1 MKENEKRRAMEK
13 FKSCISYIIGGLMG
27 LITMLGMFISTKGY
41 YTNEA
46 INFDPS
52 ISKNEARKIFHGI
65 GNGFT
70 GITFTQGGGMIIQSI
85 FQILLIIGS
94 LLLIALAV
102 FQTLKTFHVIK
113 NEDLLF
119 DQRKARKVLDILS
132 LLVLLFSLIV
142 FIEYIA
148 FAKTLHYSIGLGSVF
163 NFVAILLILFGR
175 KILESKL
182 NITSLMYLQKKH

>member
-1 MKENEKRRAMEK
+1 MEK

-27 LITMLGMFISTKGY
+27 LITILGMFISTKGY

-148 FAKTLHYSIGLGSVF
+148 CAKTLHYSIGLGSVF

>member
-1 MKENEKRRAMEK
+1 MEK

-85 FQILLIIGS
+85 FHILLII
-94 LLLIALAV
+94 
-102 FQTLKTFHVIK
+102 
-113 NEDLLF
+113 
-119 DQRKARKVLDILS
+119 
-132 LLVLLFSLIV
+132 
-142 FIEYIA
+142 
-148 FAKTLHYSIGLGSVF
+148 
-163 NFVAILLILFGR
+163 
-175 KILESKL
+175 
-182 NITSLMYLQKKH
+182 

>member
-148 FAKTLHYSIGLGSVF
+148 CAKTLHYSIGLGSVF

>member
-1 MKENEKRRAMEK
+1 MKENEKRLAMEK

-148 FAKTLHYSIGLGSVF
+148 CAKSLHYSIGLGSVF